1 MSSSEHE
8 NHIGTLSEST
18 LHSQLKEE
26 YARDGDLIEASV
38 GNFVADILRGGHIIE
53 IQIKNLA
60 ALQNK
65 LEELAKRYTITI
77 VHPIAKEKWIV
88 RESMDRSEVLSRR
101 KSPKKQNVFN
111 LFEELVHAPLLLGI
125 RGLDLEVVLI
135 QEEEIWVND
144 TKGSWKR
151 KGWSI
156 VDRQM
161 LDIVERY
168 RFEEKEDLLALIPD
182 GLDMPFTNK
191 QLAKAL
197 GIKNR
202 IAQKVTYTLRK
213 MNLIQVSGKKGRA
226 FLHRIAPNR

>member
-1 MSSSEHE
+1 MSPSEHE

-26 YARDGDLIEASV
+26 YAREGDLIEATV
-38 GNFVADILRGGHIIE
+38 GNFVADILRGWHIIE
-53 IQIKNLA
+53 IQVNNLA
-60 ALQNK
+60 ALQKK
-65 LEELAKRYTITI
+65 LEELAKKYAITV

-88 RESMDRSEVLSRR
+88 RESMGRSEILSRR
-101 KSPKKQNVFN
+101 KSPKRQNIFN

-144 TKGSWKR
+144 SKGSWRR

-156 VDRQM
+156 ADRQM
-161 LDIVERY
+161 LNIVERY
-168 RFEEKEDLLALIPD
+168 RFEDEEDLLALIPD
-182 GLDMPFTNK
+182 DLVMPFTNK

-197 GIKNR
+197 E
-202 IAQKVTYTLRK
+202 
-213 MNLIQVSGKKGRA
+213 
-226 FLHRIAPNR
+226 